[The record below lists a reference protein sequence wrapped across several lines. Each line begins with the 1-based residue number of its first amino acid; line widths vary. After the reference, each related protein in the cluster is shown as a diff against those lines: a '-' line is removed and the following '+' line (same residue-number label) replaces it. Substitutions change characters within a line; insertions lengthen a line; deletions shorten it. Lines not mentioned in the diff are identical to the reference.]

1 MILNIITLLSVI
13 AAGLMLCF
21 CKGLAGASAL
31 FAALGAFVGT
41 YLILLAL
48 AFLFLVTI
56 CAIVDMK
63 KPQETDNKF
72 YRFWMYHYIDAL
84 IRLVGIRL
92 TTEGLEK
99 TPEDGRF
106 LLVCNHQNHADPG
119 VLHHCFRKSNLAFIA
134 KRESAEF
141 FVVGPI
147 MHKTLCQFINREND
161 RAALKTILRCIQIIK
176 DDVASVAV
184 FPEGGIIEDYKVYP
198 FRSGALK
205 IAQKAKVPIVVCTL
219 KGTTEL
225 FRNMKRMKPT
235 HIRMHLLVVI
245 PYEQLEGKSTVEI
258 GERIHR
264 MMIDDLGEDWLPTL
278 E

>member
-13 AAGLMLCF
+13 AAGLMHYF
-21 CKGLAGASAL
+21 CKGLAGASLL
-31 FAALGAFVGT
+31 FAMLGAFVGT

-63 KPQETDNKF
+63 KPQGGDNKF
-72 YRFWMYHYIDAL
+72 YRSCMYHYIDAL

-119 VLHHCFRKSNLAFIA
+119 VLHYCFRKSNLAFIA

-141 FVVGPI
+141 FIVGPI
-147 MHKTLCQFINREND
+147 MHKTLCQFVNREND
-161 RAALKTILRCIQIIK
+161 REALKTILRCIQIIK
-176 DDVASVAV
+176 DDAASVAV

-198 FRSGALK
+198 FRSGVLK

-219 KGTTEL
+219 KGTTDL

-235 HIRMHLLVVI
+235 HIRMRLLDVI